1 MFIKGKKLVFV
12 LLLTLAA
19 LCASAFAA
27 AAAEPLKI
35 ITTNFPGYDFV
46 RAVGGDLVT
55 VKMLLPPGAESHS
68 FEPTPR
74 DIIEIHQADLFVTV
88 GGENERWIQRILE
101 SFGDDA
107 PETVYMIEMVD
118 AVPEE
123 IVEGMQ
129 VSHDHDHDHAD
140 EAHDDHD
147 HDHADE
153 AHDDHDH
160 DHADET
166 HDDHDHDHADEAHDD
181 HDHDHADEA
190 HDDHDHDHEEPE
202 LDEHV
207 WTDPQNA
214 ATIVGVI
221 AAKLSE
227 LDPDNA
233 AAYAANA
240 AAYQAKFT
248 ELDEEYKAM
257 VNGAARKTIVL
268 GDRFPLRYLAKAY
281 DLDYFAAFNGCS
293 TETEASAGTIA
304 FLIDA
309 VKAQEIP
316 VIFYIEFSN
325 QKIANAIAEATGAVT
340 REIHSGHNVSKADF
354 DAGVTLYDLMKKN
367 LSVLK
372 EALYN

>member
-1 MFIKGKKLVFV
+1 MFNKGKKLFFV
-12 LLLTLAA
+12 LLLTLTA
-19 LCASAFAA
+19 LCASVVAA
-27 AAAEPLKI
+27 AGAEPLKI
-35 ITTNFPGYDFV
+35 VTTNFPGYDFI
-46 RAVGGDLVT
+46 RAVGGDLAT

-101 SFGDDA
+101 SFGADA

-123 IVEGMQ
+123 VVEGMEI
-129 VSHDHDHDHAD
+129 SHDHDHDHAD
-140 EAHDDHD
+140 EMHDDHDHGHADETHDDHNYGHADEMHDDHD

-153 AHDDHDH
+153 MHDDHDH
-160 DHADET
+160 DHAEI
-166 HDDHDHDHADEAHDD
+166 
-181 HDHDHADEA
+181 
-190 HDDHDHDHEEPE
+190 E

-207 WTDPQNA
+207 WTDPENA
-214 ATIVGVI
+214 AEIVGFL
-221 AAKLSE
+221 AAKLAE
-227 LDPDNA
+227 LDPTNA
-233 AAYAANA
+233 AVYAANA
-240 AAYQAKFT
+240 AAYQAKFA
-248 ELDEEYKAM
+248 ELDEEYEAM
-257 VNGAARKTIVL
+257 VDGAPRKTIVL
-268 GDRFPLRYLAKAY
+268 GDRFPLRYLADAY

-293 TETEASAGTIA
+293 TDTEASAGTIA

-309 VKAQEIP
+309 VKAQKIP

>member
-1 MFIKGKKLVFV
+1 MFNKGKKFFFV
-12 LLLTLAA
+12 LLLTLTA
-19 LCASAFAA
+19 LCASVAA
-27 AAAEPLKI
+27 AGAEPLKI
-35 ITTNFPGYDFV
+35 VTTNFPGYDFI

-101 SFGDDA
+101 SFGADA

-123 IVEGMQ
+123 VVEGMEI
-129 VSHDHDHDHAD
+129 SHDHDHDHAA

-147 HDHADE
+147 HDHDHDRDHNHEAHDDHDRDHDHE

-160 DHADET
+160 DR
-166 HDDHDHDHADEAHDD
+166 DHAEI
-181 HDHDHADEA
+181 
-190 HDDHDHDHEEPE
+190 E

-207 WTDPQNA
+207 WTDPENA
-214 ATIVGVI
+214 AEIVGFL
-221 AAKLSE
+221 AAKLAE
-227 LDPDNA
+227 LDPTNA
-233 AAYAANA
+233 AVYAANA
-240 AAYQAKFT
+240 AAYQAKFV
-248 ELDEEYKAM
+248 ELDEEYETMIDSA
-257 VNGAARKTIVL
+257 VRKTIVL
-268 GDRFPLRYLAKAY
+268 GDRFPLRYLADAY

-293 TETEASAGTIA
+293 TDTEASAGTIA

-309 VKAQEIP
+309 VKAQKIP

>member
-1 MFIKGKKLVFV
+1 MFNKGKKLFFV
-12 LLLTLAA
+12 LLLTLTA
-19 LCASAFAA
+19 LCASVVAA
-27 AAAEPLKI
+27 AGAEPLKI
-35 ITTNFPGYDFV
+35 VTTNFPGYDFI

-101 SFGDDA
+101 SFGADA

-123 IVEGMQ
+123 VVEGMEI
-129 VSHDHDHDHAD
+129 SHDHDHDHAD
-140 EAHDDHD
+140 EMHDDHD
-147 HDHADE
+147 HGHADE
-153 AHDDHDH
+153 THDDHDH
-160 DHADET
+160 GHADET
-166 HDDHDHDHADEAHDD
+166 HDDHDHDHADEMHDD
-181 HDHDHADEA
+181 HDHGHAEI
-190 HDDHDHDHEEPE
+190 E

-207 WTDPQNA
+207 WTDPENA
-214 ATIVGVI
+214 AEIVGFL
-221 AAKLSE
+221 AAKLAE
-227 LDPDNA
+227 LDPTNA
-233 AAYAANA
+233 AVYAANA
-240 AAYQAKFT
+240 AAYQAKFA
-248 ELDEEYKAM
+248 ELDEEYEAM
-257 VNGAARKTIVL
+257 VDGAPRKTIVL
-268 GDRFPLRYLAKAY
+268 GDRFPLRYLADAY

-293 TETEASAGTIA
+293 TDTEASAGTIA

-309 VKAQEIP
+309 VKAQKIP